1 MVRGRQFVLQSQ
13 CSVFIY
19 LVALLVKTR
28 VAQICSSR
36 SVSMGLRPT
45 KLDEN
50 GAGADSVLW
59 SLRCPAGAP
68 HGPPRTSGSSSDRS
82 LREIADSTKRSLRQ
96 PRAISSRWF
105 FDPAVLPRRKSRG
118 PFSRECWIRAGS
130 KEQVRAT
137 RKTSGPFSR
146 ECGITAGSK
155 EQART
160 TCLPHSGR
168 GPMDFLALR

>member
-1 MVRGRQFVLQSQ
+1 
-13 CSVFIY
+13 
-19 LVALLVKTR
+19 
-28 VAQICSSR
+28 
-36 SVSMGLRPT
+36 MGLRPT

-105 FDPAVLPRRKSRG
+105 FDPAALPQPNGKAAARKSGGPRYLLTRILVRRRIRRRTGGAHNLGERLCRPFLRKGSAFPGPLQSKSRG
-118 PFSRECWIRAGS
+118 WRRRCFLCLR
-130 KEQVRAT
+130 
-137 RKTSGPFSR
+137 
-146 ECGITAGSK
+146 
-155 EQART
+155 QARRIDR
-160 TCLPHSGR
+160 PHASGGWPWSSR
-168 GPMDFLALR
+168 AWRPA